1 MCEVYLKARRRR
13 QVDLLIAIA
22 RRLAVTTKHINLVS
36 HDYLV
41 ADENGAPPHRLVPK
55 DKQALAQQIL
65 VRQKAVELE
74 EIGDRDEAHA
84 VRD

>member
-1 MCEVYLKARRRR
+1 M
-13 QVDLLIAIA
+13 IANCNCS
-22 RRLAVTTKHINLVS
+22 AVGGHDAHKNLVFY
-36 HDYLV
+36 DYLV

>member
-1 MCEVYLKARRRR
+1 M
-13 QVDLLIAIA
+13 
-22 RRLAVTTKHINLVS
+22 
-36 HDYLV
+36 